1 MADGSLKFD
10 TKIDTEGFDKSIASL
25 SKAIERFSAAV
36 DKLSDKIA
44 NGFQGAGIE
53 VQETGQ
59 KAAEASKG
67 VESIGDAADEA
78 RNQVEDLQKQME
90 KIKVDQ
96 DLGGTY
102 LSDAEA
108 ATSKRVPIT
117 NPDAYGYD
125 ASAVQ
130 FVEQYGQKTKQAVE
144 NVNALRQEIEQ
155 LKDQLKS
162 LESQGFYFG
171 EDEYD
176 KAYIKLVELKREVA
190 DYKQTI
196 LNPVDENTMEGQIE
210 SLIKKISE
218 LKNSGK
224 GLGDAEY
231 DELYRKLAI
240 AKEEARNYAAELAKT
255 PTMIEK
261 ENQLLAEK
269 QAKQEAAAQ
278 KEAQRQAAALARA
291 EAAAQKEAQRRAAAK
306 AKEDAKIAAEEK
318 ALQVKRA
325 AEVQEDLEQQRLEGI
340 AQAAQVSSSEVIK
353 LREELAQ
360 LNVRQADLGK
370 AGLGFGY
377 QEYDANTQRIAEIN
391 AQLSEYKK
399 QLAEGQKHTSKFAAI
414 VRAGFSIASKAVQG
428 FGKKIGDT
436 TIGKVKKAVN
446 NIRDLGKAS
455 GVASKSVL
463 KLSNMFQMMLIRM
476 AMRTA
481 IQGAKEGMENLVQY
495 SAGANK
501 SMSELSSG
509 AMYMKS
515 SLAAAFEPILSFVVP
530 PLTTIINL
538 LATAVGWINQFFA
551 ALGGATTFTKAKKTN
566 EDYAKSLKKTGGA
579 ASKAGKEANKALAP
593 FDKLNKLE
601 EKSNSGD
608 SGGGG
613 STTDPS
619 QMFETASI
627 EKGISDFANKLKDM
641 WNAGDW
647 KGIGQLLGQ
656 KVNEMIDSVDWNAA
670 GHKIGYDINSAIQ
683 MAYWFLDTVNFTN
696 IGSHIAELFN
706 GALSEIDFYYAG
718 ALLVKGMTIIP
729 DMMIG
734 FFTTLDWGLVGSS
747 ISDFLIGAF
756 DEGTKYFQ
764 KYDWSEL
771 GTTIWQKFKDLV
783 AGIGWGDIA
792 TSMFTFFGAAI
803 RAAAGALWGFISG
816 VALDIWNYWNTEIK
830 GQDWKETATNILT
843 AFGGGF
849 ADIATWA
856 WDNIIDPFFDALLG
870 EDTWSDMKEVGKHI
884 WDGFCDGV
892 KQFFS
897 KPGAFIKA
905 NITDPFVSKVKNF
918 LGIHSPSTVM
928 KEIGGYTVEG
938 FNEGVAK
945 NQSGTQSVVQTWA
958 SKVGEWFSEKLGISS
973 SKDAKESQDWAESIM
988 SGYNDTIDRKYT
1000 QSRSVMEK
1008 WADSIKVWFWGASF
1022 NSGATNGLYQEFYN
1036 MGRMINQGFASGIND
1051 FSHLA
1056 QNAVQKWGAKI
1067 VSDAK
1072 AELDIHSPSR
1082 EAYSIAEYFIKGFN
1096 EGVADMTGN
1105 SVSTAQKWLS
1115 GITDIFDGV
1124 KLDLPVSL
1132 SIPNAASYLPRM
1144 AMGTVVPRKAGIFSQ
1159 CDQRNNEDKAFF
1171 TADIKKAFLEAL
1183 KEAAFS
1189 KGNDEITLNVNLD
1202 GRQIYKTVVDL
1213 NRANTKMTGR
1223 NAFAT

>member
-10 TKIDTEGFDKSIASL
+10 TKIDTGEFDKSIASL
-25 SKAIERFSAAV
+25 SKAVERFSAAV
-36 DKLSDKIA
+36 DKLSGNIA
-44 NGFQGAGIE
+44 NGFQGAGTA
-53 VQETGQ
+53 VQETGE

-67 VESIGDAADEA
+67 VESIGAAADEA
-78 RNQVEDLQKQME
+78 KNHVKDLQKQME
-90 KIKVDQ
+90 NIKVEQ
-96 DLGGTY
+96 NPGGEP

-108 ATSKRVPIT
+108 AKSKVVPIE

-125 ASAVQ
+125 KSAME
-130 FVEQYGQKTKQAVE
+130 FVEQYGQKTQQSAEK
-144 NVNALRQEIEQ
+144 VNALRQGIER
-155 LKDQLKS
+155 LKEQLKS

-171 EDEYD
+171 DDEYD
-176 KAYIKLVELKREVA
+176 KTYLKLKKVEQALK
-190 DYKQTI
+190 DYKKELVSPTPNANPFGTDSMSGKILDLQTRMQK
-196 LNPVDENTMEGQIE
+196 LAE
-210 SLIKKISE
+210 
-218 LKNSGK
+218 SGK

-240 AKEEARNYAAELAKT
+240 AKEEAKNYAAELAKT
-255 PTMIEK
+255 PAMIEK

-278 KEAQRQAAALARA
+278 KEAQRQAAA
-291 EAAAQKEAQRRAAAK
+291 K

-325 AEVQEDLEQQRLEGI
+325 AEVQEALEQQRLEGI
-340 AQAAQVSSSEVIK
+340 AQAAQVSSNEIIK

-360 LNVRQADLGK
+360 LNARQADLGK
-370 AGLGFGY
+370 AGLGLGY
-377 QEYDANTQRIAEIN
+377 QEYDANTQRIADIN

-399 QLAEGQKHTSKFAAI
+399 QLSEGQKHTSKFAAI
-414 VRAGFSIASKAVQG
+414 VRAGFWIASQAAGK
-428 FGKKIGDT
+428 FGTAIGDA
-436 TIGKVKKAVN
+436 TIGKAKRAIG
-446 NIRDLGKAS
+446 NIRGLGKAS

-476 AMRTA
+476 AMRAA

-509 AMYMKS
+509 AMYMKN

-530 PLTTIINL
+530 PLMTIINL
-538 LATAVGWINQFFA
+538 LATAVGWVNQFFS

-601 EKSNSGD
+601 EKSNSG
-608 SGGGG
+608 GGGG
-613 STTDPS
+613 GGPTTDPS

-627 EKGISDFANKLKDM
+627 EKGIGDFANKLKDM

-670 GHKIGYDINSAIQ
+670 GHKIGYGINSAIQ

-756 DEGTKYFQ
+756 DEGTKFFQ

-771 GTTIWQKFKDLV
+771 GTTLWQKFKDLV
-783 AGIGWGDIA
+783 AGIDWGDIS

-803 RAAAGALWGFISG
+803 RAALGFLGGFFGSVGA
-816 VALDIWNYWNTEIK
+816 DIKKWWDDEIK
-830 GQDWKETATNILT
+830 GQDWKETAANLLN
-843 AFGGGF
+843 ALGEGF
-849 ADIATWA
+849 ADLATWV
-856 WDNIIDPFFDALLG
+856 WDNIIDPFCTALLG
-870 EDTWSDMKEVGKHI
+870 EDTWSDVKEVGKHI

-897 KPGAFIKA
+897 NPGAFIKA
-905 NITDPFVSKVKNF
+905 NITDPFVNKVKSL

-928 KEIGGYTVEG
+928 KEIGGYTVDG
-938 FNEGVAK
+938 FNEGVEK
-945 NQSGTQSVVQTWA
+945 KQSGTQGVVQTWA

-973 SKDAKESQDWAESIM
+973 SKDAKESQAWAESIM
-988 SGYNDTIDRKYT
+988 SGYNDTIDRNYT
-1000 QSRSVMEK
+1000 QSQSVMGK
-1008 WADSIKVWFWGASF
+1008 WADSIKTWFWGTAFS
-1022 NSGATNGLYQEFYN
+1022 NGATNGLYQEFYN
-1036 MGRMINQGFASGIND
+1036 MARMINQGFANGIND

-1082 EAYSIAEYFIKGFN
+1082 EAYSIAEYFIQGFN
-1096 EGVADMTGN
+1096 NGLADMVGS
-1105 SVSTAQKWLS
+1105 SVSTARKWLS
-1115 GITDIFDGV
+1115 GVTDVFDGV
-1124 KLDLPVSL
+1124 KLDLPVSV
-1132 SIPNAASYLPRM
+1132 SIPNASSYLPRM
-1144 AMGTVVPRKAGIFSQ
+1144 ALGTVVPSQAGIYSQ
-1159 CDQRNNEDKAFF
+1159 QSRKSEKEDHTDSISLLREIKNLLSRLQNDQGGDVTV
-1171 TADIKKAFLEAL
+1171 TA
-1183 KEAAFS
+1183 
-1189 KGNDEITLNVNLD
+1189 VLD
-1202 GRQIYKTVVDL
+1202 GKVVYENVVKRNQL
-1213 NRANTKMTGR
+1213 KKKQTGK
-1223 NAFAT
+1223 NPLLV